1 MYAFSDHQ
9 CRKNIKTCWHGS
21 YFFLYF
27 KCQRPLNPYEPPQK
41 TLKKKFREK
50 NVYCNDFTIL
60 NFHKKVRR
68 HTYSPQKISR
78 KRLLNCQMI
87 RVTPSQVTTLLKM
100 NDIRYKVWN
109 TPTASMHDT
118 SEHHIV
124 ISDILYKAKV
134 NAWCWKQ

>member
-1 MYAFSDHQ
+1 MCFLRLLNQFNGLFVWLFIYKLRMYTYVRIQRSSVQ
-9 CRKNIKTCWHGS
+9 KKYKNVLTWVIF
-21 YFFLYF
+21 FFLYF

-41 TLKKKFREK
+41 TLEKKIPRKK

-87 RVTPSQVTTLLKM
+87 RVTSSQVTTLLKM
-100 NDIRYKVWN
+100 NDIRYKV
-109 TPTASMHDT
+109 
-118 SEHHIV
+118 
-124 ISDILYKAKV
+124 
-134 NAWCWKQ
+134 